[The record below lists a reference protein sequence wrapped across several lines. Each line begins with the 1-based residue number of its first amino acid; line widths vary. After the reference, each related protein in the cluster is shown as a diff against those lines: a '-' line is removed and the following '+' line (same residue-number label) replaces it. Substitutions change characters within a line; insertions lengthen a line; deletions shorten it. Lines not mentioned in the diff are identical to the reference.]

1 MQNFNC
7 RIFND
12 DETLFEMSDTDLDS
26 CRAILKST
34 ILSRFMTNDDVI
46 ISNHAVCRLEIENRL
61 IDGLIDSIEKDLSL
75 DDLQS
80 FYNRKMSKDY
90 NDSKNWSI
98 GIEVIDL

>member
-1 MQNFNC
+1 MQKFNC

-12 DETLFEMSDTDLDS
+12 DEILFEILETDLEY

-46 ISNHAVCRLEIENRL
+46 ISNHAACRLEIEDRL
-61 IDGLIDSIEKDLSL
+61 IDGLIDQIEKDLDL

-80 FYNRKMSKDY
+80 FYRRKMSKDY

>member
-1 MQNFNC
+1 MQKFKC

-12 DETLFEMSDTDLDS
+12 DETLFEISETDLNS
-26 CRAILKST
+26 CRTILKSA
-34 ILSRFMTNDDVI
+34 ILSRYLSTEDIVVM
-46 ISNHAVCRLEIENRL
+46 NHAACRLEIENRL
-61 IDGLIDSIEKDLSL
+61 IDGLIDQIEKDLDL
-75 DDLQS
+75 EDLQS

>member
-12 DETLFEMSDTDLDS
+12 DETLFEISETDLNS
-26 CRAILKST
+26 CRTILKST
-34 ILSRFMTNDDVI
+34 ILSRYLSTEDVAI
-46 ISNHAVCRLEIENRL
+46 MNHAACRLEIENRL
-61 IDGLIDSIEKDLSL
+61 IDGLIDSIEKDLAFE
-75 DDLQS
+75 DLQS
-80 FYNRKMSKDY
+80 FYHRKMSKDY